1 MAHFNTKFHQFLGFQ
16 LSLFSNRMIMQT
28 VILNSDSKT
37 DIKLLLDLAKKI
49 GIKSRVL
56 SESEIEEFG
65 LVNSMR
71 LGRTNKYVDTVTYVQ
86 KLRK

>member
-1 MAHFNTKFHQFLGFQ
+1 
-16 LSLFSNRMIMQT
+16 MQT

-37 DIKLLLDLAKKI
+37 DIKLLLDLARKI

-56 SESEIEEFG
+56 SETEIEEMG

-71 LGRTNKYVDTVTYVQ
+71 LGRTNKYVETTSFIQ

>member
-1 MAHFNTKFHQFLGFQ
+1 
-16 LSLFSNRMIMQT
+16 MQT

-49 GIKSRVL
+49 EIKSRVL
-56 SESEIEEFG
+56 SDIEIEEIG

-71 LGRTNKYVDTVTYVQ
+71 LGRTNKFVDTTTYIQ

>member
-1 MAHFNTKFHQFLGFQ
+1 MH
-16 LSLFSNRMIMQT
+16 T

-56 SESEIEEFG
+56 SETEIEEIG
-65 LVNSMR
+65 LINSIR
-71 LGRTNKYVDTVTYVQ
+71 LGRTNKYVDNVTYLQ

>member
-1 MAHFNTKFHQFLGFQ
+1 
-16 LSLFSNRMIMQT
+16 MQT

-49 GIKSRVL
+49 GIRSRIL
-56 SESEIEEFG
+56 SDTEIEEIG

-71 LGRTNKYVDTVTYVQ
+71 LGRTNKYVDTATFIQ